1 MVTRKGSRPASAEQR
16 LNELGIKLPAPPEPF
31 GAYVEAVLT
40 GNLLFLS
47 GMLPVLT
54 RTRELALARK
64 VLFTLKARRELAGLQ
79 FGLDEQDAC
88 DVLAGLSAEDFAT
101 RLRSRATKEWAYV
114 FKPQLAGMVLYVKL
128 VLLSADEIRTIRD
141 QFNLTQTDLARLLRL
156 GANTVSRWESGRN
169 VQTAA
174 MDILLRMIRDLPGSI
189 EYLRQHA
196 A

>member
-79 FGLDEQDAC
+79 FGLDEQDAWLTALC
-88 DVLAGLSAEDFAT
+88 RSLPKRVRKEWGMAQRQTVGDELAGESEYQIEHERED
-101 RLRSRATKEWAYV
+101 RGVVDEG
-114 FKPQLAGMVLYVKL
+114 QDGMQQHS
-128 VLLSADEIRTIRD
+128 SAD
-141 QFNLTQTDLARLLRL
+141 LRA
-156 GANTVSRWESGRN
+156 GHGR
-169 VQTAA
+169 V
-174 MDILLRMIRDLPGSI
+174 RDLKA
-189 EYLRQHA
+189 HA
-196 A
+196 DREG